1 MEYKHINRFSKF
13 FLKLPYF
20 FYSERTSVLY
30 GKRLIQIT
38 TVGRTSNTQRA
49 TLLEVIGMCNTSP
62 VVIAAFGENS
72 DWVKNLRKN
81 PKTIVVWS
89 NKKYESDV
97 FWLDKKDS
105 ENILK
110 SYKKDYPNLV
120 KFYERLMKMGW
131 DDFSNLP
138 VCSFPEKS
146 TSNSSL

>member
-1 MEYKHINRFSKF
+1 MEYKHINRFFKF

-20 FYSERTSVLY
+20 FYSERTSFLY
-30 GKRLIQIT
+30 GKRLIRIT
-38 TVGRTSNTQRA
+38 TVGRTSNKERA
-49 TLLEVIGMCNTSP
+49 TLLEVIGMHNTSP

-81 PKTIVVWS
+81 PKTIIVWS
-89 NKKYESDV
+89 NKKYESNV

-110 SYKKDYPNLV
+110 SYKKNYPNLV

-131 DDFSNLP
+131 DEFSNLP
-138 VCSFPEKS
+138 ICYFPEKF
-146 TSNSSL
+146 